1 MIEIRV
7 VGAEDWRIWRRVRL
21 AALAGAP
28 RAYRTRLA
36 EWQGD
41 GDREHRW
48 RARLDIPGARDLLAL
63 HHGEPVG
70 IASGV
75 PGPEDTAA
83 RVISMWVDPS
93 ARGLGVGD
101 LLLTT
106 VERWAAECGY
116 TTLRLGV
123 FADNEPA
130 IALYRRNGFE
140 FETGPGEGAERFQRT
155 DLDSDDRVELV
166 MVKAVDP
173 ARR

>member
-7 VGAEDWRIWRRVRL
+7 VGPEDWRAWRSVRL

-28 RAYRTRLA
+28 EAYRTRLA

-48 RARLDIPGARDLLAL
+48 RARLNTPGAQDLLAL

-70 IASGV
+70 MASGV

-83 RVISMWVDPS
+83 KVISMWVDPS

-106 VERWAAECGY
+106 LERWAAECGY

-123 FADNEPA
+123 FTDNEPA

-140 FETGPGEGAERFQRT
+140 FDAGSGERAERVQRA
-155 DLDSDDRVELV
+155 DLDPDHRVEVV
-166 MVKAVDP
+166 MAKAVTP
-173 ARR
+173 FRA